1 MVPFRY
7 RGFESLS
14 LRISDMNRIKEK
26 INSLKIKIKP
36 VIDYVRSLDWTRI
49 LSAFAYFPFIGWI
62 FPLYLKTESGD
73 CQKNSREGFY
83 LSAIVSLALTAL
95 FLFRIV
101 VASGFSIFLFI
112 ITLFHIVGIVSYF
125 ALSVYL
131 IYRTYRFGSFKIPYL
146 SVKAEKLNI

>member
-1 MVPFRY
+1 
-7 RGFESLS
+7 
-14 LRISDMNRIKEK
+14 MNRIKEK
-26 INSLKIKIKP
+26 INSLKIKLKP
-36 VIDYVRSLDWTRI
+36 AIDYVRSLDWTRI

-62 FPLYLKTESGD
+62 FPLYLKTESEN

-83 LSAIVSLALTAL
+83 LSAVVSLALTAL

-125 ALSVYL
+125 AFSVYL
-131 IYRTYRFGSFKIPYL
+131 IYRTYRFGSFKIPFL